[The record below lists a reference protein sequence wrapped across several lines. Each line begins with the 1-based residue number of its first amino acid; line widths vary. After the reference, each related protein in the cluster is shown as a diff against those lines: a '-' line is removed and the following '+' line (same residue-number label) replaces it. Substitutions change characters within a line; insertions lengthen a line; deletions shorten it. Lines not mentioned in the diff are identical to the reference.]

1 MWENGQ
7 ILKQGQSSR
16 FRKSPTTNSL
26 PSHTPKTRD
35 KDTGNGNSSKMG
47 KFGGMDSVLDE
58 IPMSVPSGEM
68 DLSQDDDM
76 MPWLN
81 YPIDESLQHEYCSE
95 FLPEL
100 SGVTVNELSAQNN
113 LASIDKR
120 SSCNMVYRDCHTD
133 SVNDG
138 VSLRHGDLSKVSSVG
153 GGEATRPRNNSF
165 PLYPWSSQQCQT
177 SLPSLRSR
185 VSDVTGNNMS
195 NVMHHAVC
203 GDSTRVASV
212 ADGFPSI
219 KIQKKDPM
227 PPSNNSNLM
236 NFSHFS
242 RPAALVKANLQ
253 NIGLMAA
260 SGLSSMERMASKEKG
275 SAARCENP
283 PESTL
288 INSSS
293 GLGKESSSHC
303 QPVAVPLKVD
313 LKPLGKKP
321 VEESIATRQSE
332 AVCQGDA
339 SKNDKSFNQVL
350 GESATE
356 GLRDGEKPIEPVV
369 ASSSVC
375 SGNSVERASDDPTY
389 SLKRKCRD
397 TEESEC
403 QSEVS
408 SSIGITSF
416 QCLLLFLL
424 YCCLHL
430 PRKHYHVQDVEE
442 ESMGAKKAAPAR
454 GGLGSKRSRAA
465 EVHNLSER
473 VSNTIQD

>member
-1 MWENGQ
+1 VWENGQ

-16 FRKSPTTNSL
+16 PRKSPTTNSL

-35 KDTGNGNSSKMG
+35 KDIGNGTSSKMG

-113 LASIDKR
+113 LASIDKS

-133 SVNDG
+133 FVNDG
-138 VSLRHGDLSKVSSVG
+138 LSLRHGDVSKVSSVVG
-153 GGEATRPRNNSF
+153 VEATRPRNSSF
-165 PLYPWSSQQCQT
+165 PLYPSSSQQCQT

-195 NVMHHAVC
+195 TVMHHAVC
-203 GDSTRVASV
+203 GDSTRVAS
-212 ADGFPSI
+212 AAGGFPSI
-219 KIQKKDPM
+219 KMQKKDPM
-227 PPSNNSNLM
+227 PPSNNPNLM

-242 RPAALVKANLQ
+242 RPAALVKANLE
-253 NIGLMAA
+253 NIGLMAT

-275 SAARCENP
+275 SAASSENP

-293 GLGKESSSHC
+293 GLRKESSSHC

-313 LKPLGKKP
+313 LKSLGEKP
-321 VEESIATRQSE
+321 IEEPIATEQSE

-339 SKNDKSFNQVL
+339 SKNDKSFNQVR
-350 GESATE
+350 GESATK
-356 GLRDGEKPIEPVV
+356 GLPDGEKPIEPVV

-375 SGNSVERASDDPTY
+375 SGNSVERASDDPTH

-403 QSEVS
+403 HSEVS
-408 SSIGITSF
+408 LCIGITSF
-416 QCLLLFLL
+416 QFPYFICF
-424 YCCLHL
+424 LHL

-442 ESMGAKKAAPAR
+442 ESMGTKKAAPAR
-454 GGLGSKRSRAA
+454 GGVGSKRSRAA

>member
-1 MWENGQ
+1 VWENGQ

-16 FRKSPTTNSL
+16 PRKSPTTNSL

-35 KDTGNGNSSKMG
+35 KDIGNGTSSKMG

-113 LASIDKR
+113 LASIDKS

-133 SVNDG
+133 FVNDG
-138 VSLRHGDLSKVSSVG
+138 LSLRHGDMSKVSSVVG
-153 GGEATRPRNNSF
+153 VEATRPRNSSF
-165 PLYPWSSQQCQT
+165 PLYPSSSQQCQT

-195 NVMHHAVC
+195 TVMHHAVC
-203 GDSTRVASV
+203 GDSTRVAS
-212 ADGFPSI
+212 AAGGFPSI
-219 KIQKKDPM
+219 KMQKKDPM
-227 PPSNNSNLM
+227 PPSNNPNLM

-242 RPAALVKANLQ
+242 RPAALV
-253 NIGLMAA
+253 
-260 SGLSSMERMASKEKG
+260 
-275 SAARCENP
+275 
-283 PESTL
+283 STL

-293 GLGKESSSHC
+293 GLRKESSSHC

-313 LKPLGKKP
+313 LKSLGEKP
-321 VEESIATRQSE
+321 IEEPIATEQSE

-339 SKNDKSFNQVL
+339 SKNDKSFNQVR
-350 GESATE
+350 GESATK
-356 GLRDGEKPIEPVV
+356 GLPDGEKPIEPVV

-375 SGNSVERASDDPTY
+375 SGNSVERASDDPTH

-403 QSEVS
+403 HSEVS
-408 SSIGITSF
+408 LCIGITSF
-416 QCLLLFLL
+416 QFPYFICF
-424 YCCLHL
+424 LHL

-442 ESMGAKKAAPAR
+442 ESMGTKKAAPAR
-454 GGLGSKRSRAA
+454 GGVGSKRSRAA